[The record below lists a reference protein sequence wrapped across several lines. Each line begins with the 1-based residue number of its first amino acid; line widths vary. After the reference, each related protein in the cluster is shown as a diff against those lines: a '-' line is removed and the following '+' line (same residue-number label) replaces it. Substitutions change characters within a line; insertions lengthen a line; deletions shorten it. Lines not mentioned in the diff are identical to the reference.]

1 MADAV
6 AGAAASSAG
15 GLVDVV
21 VIGAGLAGLA
31 AARDLVRAGR
41 TVTVVEAR
49 DRVGGR
55 IVNHTFDDGTVV
67 EIGGQWVGPTQ
78 DRMLAL
84 AADVG
89 VETFPTYDTGEL
101 VTARN
106 GKVVRHRSPTFG
118 LPPAA
123 VVEIA
128 ASQPLLDRLAAR
140 VDLEEP
146 WSIRGATRLDST
158 TFETWIRRHHR
169 TEAARGFWRLAIE
182 AVFAAEPRDISLLH
196 VAFYLR
202 SGGSLE
208 RLLGTRRGAQ
218 QDRFVGGSWLVASRL
233 AASLAEQGVELRLG
247 APVRAVEQSED
258 GVVVRHDG
266 GSVAA
271 GHVIVSVPPVLAG
284 RIAWSPGLPARRD
297 QLLQKMPM
305 GSVIKC
311 LVRYETPWWR
321 EDGLCGQAAALDSA
335 VTITFDNTPPTDG
348 APGVLVAFLEG
359 DHARRASELSAGQRQ
374 REVVDALARFFG
386 PRARRHT
393 GYADLDWAAEEWTR
407 GCYGAHLA
415 PGVWTSFGDLLR
427 EPWGRVHWAGT
438 ETAAVWNG
446 YMDGAVRSGER
457 AATEVLAA
465 AG

>member
-1 MADAV
+1 MTDGD
-6 AGAAASSAG
+6 GAPS
-15 GLVDVV
+15 VV
-21 VIGAGLAGLA
+21 VVGAGLAGLA

-55 IVNHTFDDGTVV
+55 IVNHRFDDGTTV

-78 DRMLAL
+78 DRILAL
-84 AADVG
+84 AEHVG
-89 VETFPTYDTGEL
+89 VATYPTYDTGEL
-101 VTARN
+101 VTARA
-106 GKVVRHRSPTFG
+106 GKIVRHRSPTFG

-128 ASQPLLDRLAAR
+128 ASQPQLNRLAAR
-140 VDLEEP
+140 IDLDEP
-146 WSIRGATRLDST
+146 WSTRGATRLDST

-196 VAFYLR
+196 VAFYLH

-218 QDRFVGGSWLVASRL
+218 QDRFVGGSVVVAERVADEL
-233 AASLAEQGVELRLG
+233 RAAGVELRLG
-247 APVRAVEQSED
+247 APVRAIEQGDD

-266 GSVAA
+266 GSVSADR
-271 GHVIVSVPPVLAG
+271 VIVAVPPVLAG
-284 RIAWSPGLPARRD
+284 RIVWSPVLPPRRD

-311 LVRYETPWWR
+311 LVRYDRPFWR
-321 EDGLCGQAAALDSA
+321 ADGLCGQAAALDSA
-335 VTITFDNTPPTDG
+335 VTITFDNTPPDEG

-359 DHARRASELSAGQRQ
+359 DHARRASELSAETRE

-386 PRARRHT
+386 PSARAHT
-393 GYADLDWAAEEWTR
+393 GYAELDWAAEEWTR

-457 AATEVLAA
+457 AATEILAA
-465 AG
+465 AP

>member
-1 MADAV
+1 MPEV
-6 AGAAASSAG
+6 APDV
-15 GLVDVV
+15 VDVV
-21 VIGAGLAGLA
+21 VVGAGLAGLA
-31 AARDLVRAGR
+31 AARDLRRAGR
-41 TVTVVEAR
+41 SVAVVEAR

-55 IVNHTFDDGTVV
+55 IVNHVFADGTTV

-78 DRMLAL
+78 DRILAL
-84 AADVG
+84 AADVD
-89 VETFPTYDTGEL
+89 VATYPTYDTGEL
-101 VTARN
+101 ITARN
-106 GKVVRHRSPTFG
+106 GEVVRHRSPTFG
-118 LPPAA
+118 LPPAS

-140 VDLEEP
+140 MDLEEP
-146 WSIRGATRLDST
+146 WSVRGADRLDST
-158 TFETWIRRHHR
+158 TFETWVRRHHR

-182 AVFAAEPRDISLLH
+182 AVFACEPRDLSLLH

-233 AASLAEQGVELRLG
+233 ADELVAAGVDLRLG
-247 APVRAVEQSED
+247 APVRAVEQSDD

-266 GSVAA
+266 GEVRA
-271 GHVIVSVPPVLAG
+271 GHTVVAVPPTLAG
-284 RIAWSPGLPARRD
+284 RIAWSPVLPPRRD

-305 GSVIKC
+305 GSVTKV
-311 LVRYETPWWR
+311 LVQYETPFWR
-321 EDGLCGQAAALDSA
+321 ADGLCGQAAALDSS
-335 VTITFDNTPPTDG
+335 VTITFDNTLPDEG

-359 DHARRASELSAGQRQ
+359 DHARRAAEVGAAVR
-374 REVVDALARFFG
+374 RRMVVDALARFFG
-386 PRARRHT
+386 PRARDVVD
-393 GYADLDWAAEEWTR
+393 YAELDWAAEEWTR

-457 AATEVLAA
+457 AATEILAV
-465 AG
+465 GG

>member
-1 MADAV
+1 MAETD
-6 AGAAASSAG
+6 SPPS
-15 GLVDVV
+15 VV
-21 VIGAGLAGLA
+21 VVGAGLAGLA

-55 IVNHTFDDGTVV
+55 IVNHRFDDGTLV

-84 AADVG
+84 AADLG
-89 VETFPTYDTGEL
+89 VETYPTYDTGDL
-101 VTARN
+101 VTARA
-106 GKVVRHRSPTFG
+106 GKIIRHRSPTFG
-118 LPPAA
+118 LPAAA

-140 VDLEEP
+140 VDLDEP
-146 WSIRGATRLDST
+146 WSTRGATRLDST

-196 VAFYLR
+196 VAFYLH

-218 QDRFVGGSWLVASRL
+218 QDRFVGGSWEVAARL
-233 AASLAEQGVELRLG
+233 ADELREHGVDIRLG
-247 APVRAVEQSED
+247 APVRAIEQADD

-271 GHVIVSVPPVLAG
+271 ARAVVAVPPALAG
-284 RIAWSPGLPARRD
+284 RIAWSPLLPGRRD

-311 LVRYETPWWR
+311 LVRYGTPFWR
-321 EDGLCGQAAALDSA
+321 EDGLAGQAAALDSA
-335 VTITFDNTPPTDG
+335 VTITFDNTPPDEG

-359 DHARRASELSAGQRQ
+359 DHARRASELSADARR
-374 REVVDALARFFG
+374 REVVEALARFFG
-386 PRARRHT
+386 PQARKHT
-393 GYADLDWAAEEWTR
+393 GYAELDWAAEEWTR

-457 AATEVLAA
+457 AANEILAEPS
-465 AG
+465 

>member
-1 MADAV
+1 MADA
-6 AGAAASSAG
+6 SS
-15 GLVDVV
+15 VV
-21 VIGAGLAGLA
+21 VVGAGLAGLA

-55 IVNHTFDDGTVV
+55 IVNHRFDDGTTV

-78 DRMLAL
+78 DRILAL
-84 AADVG
+84 AADLG
-89 VETFPTYDTGEL
+89 VPTFPTYDTGDL
-101 VTARN
+101 VTARA
-106 GKVVRHRSPTFG
+106 GKIVRHRSPTFG

-128 ASQPLLDRLAAR
+128 ASQPLFDRLAAR
-140 VDLEEP
+140 IDLDEP
-146 WSIRGATRLDST
+146 WATRGAERLDGT

-169 TEAARGFWRLAIE
+169 TEAARGFWRLAVE

-196 VAFYLR
+196 VAFYAR

-208 RLLGTRRGAQ
+208 KLLGTRRGAQ
-218 QDRFVGGSWLVASRL
+218 QDRFVGGSVVVAERL
-233 AASLAEQGVELRLG
+233 ADELRGHGVDIRLG
-247 APVRAVEQSED
+247 APVRAVEQGDD

-266 GSVAA
+266 GTVEADRAIVA
-271 GHVIVSVPPVLAG
+271 VPPALAG
-284 RIAWSPGLPARRD
+284 RIAWSPVLPARRD

-311 LVRYETPWWR
+311 LVRYDRPFWR

-335 VTITFDNTPPTDG
+335 VTITFDNSPPDEG

-359 DHARRASELSAGQRQ
+359 DHARRASDLTPEARQ
-374 REVVDALARFFG
+374 AEVVDALARFFG
-386 PRARRHT
+386 PQARRPT

-415 PGVWTSFGDLLR
+415 PGVWSAFGDLLR
-427 EPWGRVHWAGT
+427 EPWGRIHWAGT

-457 AATEVLAA
+457 AATEILAA
-465 AG
+465 P

>member
-1 MADAV
+1 MAEAPP
-6 AGAAASSAG
+6 S
-15 GLVDVV
+15 VV
-21 VIGAGLAGLA
+21 VVGAGLAGLA
-31 AARDLVRAGR
+31 AARDLARAGR

-49 DRVGGR
+49 ERVGGR
-55 IVNHTFDDGTVV
+55 IVNHRFDDGTTV

-89 VETFPTYDTGEL
+89 VPTFPTYDTGEL
-101 VTARN
+101 ITARA
-106 GKVVRHRSPTFG
+106 GTIARHRSPTFG

-128 ASQPLLDRLAAR
+128 ASQPLFDRLTRR
-140 VDLEEP
+140 VDLERP
-146 WSIRGATRLDST
+146 WSTRGAERLDGT

-169 TEAARGFWRLAIE
+169 TEAARGFWRLAVE

-196 VAFYLR
+196 AAFYCR

-218 QDRFVGGSWLVASRL
+218 QDRFVGGSAVVAERVAQEL
-233 AASLAEQGVELRLG
+233 QEQGVELRLG
-247 APVRAVEQSED
+247 APVRAIEQGADE
-258 GVVVRHDG
+258 VVVRHDG

-271 GHVIVSVPPVLAG
+271 GHAVVAVPPALAG
-284 RIAWSPGLPARRD
+284 RIAWSPVLPPRRD

-311 LVRYETPWWR
+311 LVRYDAPFWR
-321 EDGLCGQAAALDSA
+321 EDGLCGQAAALDSP
-335 VTITFDNTPPTDG
+335 VTITFDNTPPDEG

-359 DHARRASELSAGQRQ
+359 DHARRASELSPSA
-374 REVVDALARFFG
+374 REQVVVDALARFFG
-386 PRARRHT
+386 PRARSHT
-393 GYADLDWAAEEWTR
+393 GYAELDWAAEEWTR

-415 PGVWTSFGDLLR
+415 PGVWSSFGDLLR
-427 EPWGRVHWAGT
+427 EPWGRIHWAGT

-457 AATEVLAA
+457 AANEILAA
-465 AG
+465 AP

>member
-1 MADAV
+1 MAEAE
-6 AGAAASSAG
+6 GPS
-15 GLVDVV
+15 VV
-21 VIGAGLAGLA
+21 VVGAGLAGLA

-41 TVTVVEAR
+41 AVTVVEAR

-55 IVNHTFDDGTVV
+55 IVNHRFDDGTTV

-84 AADVG
+84 ASELDVA
-89 VETFPTYDTGEL
+89 TFPTYDTGDL
-101 VTARN
+101 VTARA
-106 GKVVRHRSPTFG
+106 GKIVRHRSPTFG

-140 VDLEEP
+140 VDLDEP
-146 WSIRGATRLDST
+146 WTTRSAERLDGT

-169 TEAARGFWRLAIE
+169 TEAARGFWRLAVE

-196 VAFYLR
+196 VAFYCR

-218 QDRFVGGSWLVASRL
+218 QDRFVGGSVVVAERL
-233 AASLAEQGVELRLG
+233 ADELRGDGVEIRLG
-247 APVRAVEQSED
+247 APVRAIEQGSD
-258 GVVVRHDG
+258 GITVRHDG
-266 GSVAA
+266 GEVRADRAIVA
-271 GHVIVSVPPVLAG
+271 VPPALAG
-284 RIAWSPGLPARRD
+284 RIAWSPVLPARRD

-311 LVRYETPWWR
+311 LVRYDRPFWR

-335 VTITFDNTPPTDG
+335 VTITFDNTPPDEG

-359 DHARRASELSAGQRQ
+359 DHARRASELGPAE
-374 REVVDALARFFG
+374 REALVVEALARFFG

-393 GYADLDWAAEEWTR
+393 GYAELDWAAEEWTR

-457 AATEVLAA
+457 AATEILAA
-465 AG
+465 AP

>member
-1 MADAV
+1 MAEADAP
-6 AGAAASSAG
+6 S
-15 GLVDVV
+15 VV
-21 VIGAGLAGLA
+21 VVGAGLAGLA

-41 TVTVVEAR
+41 PVTVVEAR

-55 IVNHTFDDGTVV
+55 IVNHRFDDGTTV

-84 AADVG
+84 ASDLAVP
-89 VETFPTYDTGEL
+89 TFPTYDTGDL
-101 VTARN
+101 VTARD
-106 GKVVRHRSPTFG
+106 GKIIRHRSPTFG

-128 ASQPLLDRLAAR
+128 ASQPMFDRLAAR
-140 VDLEEP
+140 VDLDEP
-146 WSIRGATRLDST
+146 WTTRNAERLDGT

-169 TEAARGFWRLAIE
+169 TEAARGFWRLAVE

-196 VAFYLR
+196 VAFYCR

-218 QDRFVGGSWLVASRL
+218 QDRFVGGSVLVAERL
-233 AASLAEQGVELRLG
+233 ADELRDQGVDVRLG
-247 APVRAVEQSED
+247 APVRAIEQGTE

-266 GSVAA
+266 GEVRADRAIVA
-271 GHVIVSVPPVLAG
+271 VPPVLAG
-284 RIAWSPGLPARRD
+284 RIAWSPVLPPRRD

-311 LVRYETPWWR
+311 LVRYDRPFWR

-335 VTITFDNTPPTDG
+335 VTITFDNTPPDEG

-359 DHARRASELSAGQRQ
+359 DHARRASELDPEA
-374 REVVDALARFFG
+374 RETLVVDALARFFG

-393 GYADLDWAAEEWTR
+393 GYAELDWAAEEWTR

-438 ETAAVWNG
+438 ETAAIWNG

-457 AATEVLAA
+457 AANEILAA
-465 AG
+465 AP

>member
-1 MADAV
+1 MAETAP
-6 AGAAASSAG
+6 S
-15 GLVDVV
+15 VV
-21 VIGAGLAGLA
+21 VVGAGLAGLA

-49 DRVGGR
+49 PRVGGR
-55 IVNHTFDDGTVV
+55 IVNHRFDDGTTV

-78 DRMLAL
+78 DRILAL
-84 AADVG
+84 ADDMG
-89 VETFPTYDTGEL
+89 VPTFPTYDTGEL
-101 VTARN
+101 ITARA
-106 GKVVRHRSPTFG
+106 GKIVRHRSPTFG

-128 ASQPLLDRLAAR
+128 ASQPLFDRLAAR
-140 VDLEEP
+140 VDLDEP
-146 WSIRGATRLDST
+146 WATKSAERLDGT

-169 TEAARGFWRLAIE
+169 TEAARGFWRLAVE

-196 VAFYLR
+196 VAFYVR

-218 QDRFVGGSWLVASRL
+218 QDRFVGGSVLVAERV
-233 AASLAEQGVELRLG
+233 AESLREQGVEVRLG
-247 APVRAVEQSED
+247 APVRAIEQGSD

-266 GSVAA
+266 GEVRADRVVVA
-271 GHVIVSVPPVLAG
+271 VPPVLAG
-284 RIAWSPGLPARRD
+284 RIAWSPVLPPRRD

-311 LVRYETPWWR
+311 LARYDTPFWR
-321 EDGLCGQAAALDSA
+321 EDGLCGQAAALDSS
-335 VTITFDNTPPTDG
+335 VTITFDNTPPDEG

-359 DHARRASELSAGQRQ
+359 DHARMAADLTPSGRERQ
-374 REVVDALARFFG
+374 VIRSLTRFFG
-386 PRARRHT
+386 PEAAEHT
-393 GYADLDWAAEEWTR
+393 AYAELDWAAEEWTR
-407 GCYGAHLA
+407 GCYGAHLG

-457 AATEVLAA
+457 VATEIVA
-465 AG
+465 AGS

>member
-1 MADAV
+1 MAEAEV
-6 AGAAASSAG
+6 PS
-15 GLVDVV
+15 VV
-21 VIGAGLAGLA
+21 VVGAGLAGLA

-41 TVTVVEAR
+41 PVTVVEAR

-55 IVNHTFDDGTVV
+55 IVNHRFDDGTTV

-84 AADVG
+84 ASDLDVP
-89 VETFPTYDTGEL
+89 TFPTYDTGDL
-101 VTARN
+101 VTARD
-106 GKVVRHRSPTFG
+106 GKIIRHRSPTFG

-128 ASQPLLDRLAAR
+128 ASQPMFDRLAAR
-140 VDLEEP
+140 VDLDEP
-146 WSIRGATRLDST
+146 WTTRSAERLDGT

-169 TEAARGFWRLAIE
+169 TEAARGFWRLAVE

-196 VAFYLR
+196 VAFYCR

-218 QDRFVGGSWLVASRL
+218 QDRFVGGSVVVAERL
-233 AASLAEQGVELRLG
+233 ADELRDQGVDVRLG
-247 APVRAVEQSED
+247 APVRAIEQSSD
-258 GVVVRHDG
+258 GIVVRHDG
-266 GSVAA
+266 AEVRADRAIVA
-271 GHVIVSVPPVLAG
+271 VPPALAG
-284 RIAWSPGLPARRD
+284 RIAWSPVLPPRRD

-311 LVRYETPWWR
+311 LVRYDRPFWR

-335 VTITFDNTPPTDG
+335 VTITFDNSPPDEG

-359 DHARRASELSAGQRQ
+359 DHARRASELTPEE
-374 REVVDALARFFG
+374 RETLVVDALARFFG

-393 GYADLDWAAEEWTR
+393 GYAELDWAAEEWTR

-457 AATEVLAA
+457 AATEILAA
-465 AG
+465 AP

>member
-1 MADAV
+1 MADTP
-6 AGAAASSAG
+6 S
-15 GLVDVV
+15 VV
-21 VIGAGLAGLA
+21 VVGAGLAGLA
-31 AARDLVRAGR
+31 AARDLARAGR

-55 IVNHTFDDGTVV
+55 IVNHRFDDGTTV

-78 DRMLAL
+78 DRILAL
-84 AADVG
+84 AADLG
-89 VETFPTYDTGEL
+89 VPTFPTYDTGDL
-101 VTARN
+101 VTARD
-106 GKVVRHRSPTFG
+106 GKIVRHRSPTFG

-128 ASQPLLDRLAAR
+128 ASQPLFDRLAAR
-140 VDLEEP
+140 VDLDEP
-146 WSIRGATRLDST
+146 WTTRNADRLDGT

-169 TEAARGFWRLAIE
+169 TPAARGFWRLAVE

-196 VAFYLR
+196 VAFYAH

-218 QDRFVGGSWLVASRL
+218 QDRFVGGSVVVAER
-233 AASLAEQGVELRLG
+233 AADELRTDGVEVRLG
-247 APVRAVEQSED
+247 APVRAIEQSSV

-266 GSVAA
+266 GEVRADRAIVA
-271 GHVIVSVPPVLAG
+271 VPPALAG
-284 RIAWSPGLPARRD
+284 RIAWSPQLPARRD

-311 LVRYETPWWR
+311 LVRYDRPFWR

-335 VTITFDNTPPTDG
+335 VTITFDNTPPDEG

-359 DHARRASELSAGQRQ
+359 DHARRASELTPEAREA
-374 REVVDALARFFG
+374 EVVDALARFFG

-457 AATEVLAA
+457 AATEILAA
-465 AG
+465 AP

>member
-1 MADAV
+1 MPDTP
-6 AGAAASSAG
+6 S
-15 GLVDVV
+15 V
-21 VIGAGLAGLA
+21 VIVGAGLAGLA
-31 AARDLVRAGR
+31 AARDLTRAGR
-41 TVTVVEAR
+41 PVTVVEAR

-55 IVNHTFDDGTVV
+55 IVNHRFDDDLEV

-78 DRMLAL
+78 DRILAL
-84 AADVG
+84 ASALG
-89 VETFPTYDTGEL
+89 VETFPTYDTGDL
-101 VTARN
+101 VTARD
-106 GKVVRHRSPTFG
+106 GKIVRHRSPTFG
-118 LPPAA
+118 LPGAA

-140 VDLEEP
+140 VDLDEP
-146 WSIRGATRLDST
+146 WATRGAERLDST
-158 TFETWIRRHHR
+158 TFETWIRRHHA
-169 TEAARGFWRLAIE
+169 TAAARGFWRLAIE

-196 VAFYLR
+196 VAFYLH

-218 QDRFVGGSWLVASRL
+218 QDRFVGGSAVVADR
-233 AASLAEQGVELRLG
+233 ALAELRDQGVEVRLG
-247 APVRAVEQSED
+247 APVRAVEQGEE

-266 GSVAA
+266 GEVRADRAIVA
-271 GHVIVSVPPVLAG
+271 VPPALAG
-284 RIAWSPGLPARRD
+284 RIAWSPLLPARRD

-311 LVRYETPWWR
+311 LVRYDRPFWR

-335 VTITFDNTPPTDG
+335 VTITFDNSPPDDDG
-348 APGVLVAFLEG
+348 PGVLVAFLEG
-359 DHARRASELSAGQRQ
+359 DHARRASEMSARA
-374 REVVDALARFFG
+374 RRAEVVDALTRFFG
-386 PRARRHT
+386 PQAQRPT
-393 GYADLDWAAEEWTR
+393 DYAERDWAAEEWTR

-427 EPWGRVHWAGT
+427 APWGRVHWAGT

-465 AG
+465 S

>member
-1 MADAV
+1 MAE
-6 AGAAASSAG
+6 GSI
-15 GLVDVV
+15 DVV

-41 TVTVVEAR
+41 TVAVVEAR

-55 IVNHTFDDGTVV
+55 IVNHRFDDGTTV

-84 AADVG
+84 AADMG
-89 VETFPTYDTGEL
+89 VPTFPTYDTGEL
-101 VTARN
+101 ITARA
-106 GKVVRHRSPTFG
+106 GKIVRHRSPTFG

-128 ASQPLLDRLAAR
+128 ASQPLFDRLAAR
-140 VDLEEP
+140 IDLDDP
-146 WSIRGATRLDST
+146 WSTRGAERLDGT

-169 TEAARGFWRLAIE
+169 TEAARGFWRLAVE

-196 VAFYLR
+196 VAFYAK

-218 QDRFVGGSWLVASRL
+218 QDRFVGGSVLVAEKL
-233 AASLAEQGVELRLG
+233 ASSLAEQGVELRLG
-247 APVRAVEQSED
+247 APVRAIEQTSD

-266 GSVAA
+266 GSVSA
-271 GHVIVSVPPVLAG
+271 GHAIVAVPPALAG
-284 RIAWSPGLPARRD
+284 RIAWSPVLPPRRD

-305 GSVIKC
+305 GSVIKT
-311 LVRYETPWWR
+311 LVRYDTPFWR

-335 VTITFDNTPPTDG
+335 VTITFDNTPPDEG

-359 DHARRASELSAGQRQ
+359 DHARRASELTAPA
-374 REVVDALARFFG
+374 REKLVVDALVRFFG
-386 PRARRHT
+386 PKARQHT
-393 GYADLDWAAEEWTR
+393 GYAELDWAAEEWTR

-457 AATEVLAA
+457 AATEILAA
-465 AG
+465 AS